1 VHIAKASI
9 LNIPVAQVKMDQVLA
24 WVEKRI
30 NEVQPPAQVVTAN
43 AEIIYRARQDSQ
55 LAQLIQQ
62 ADLITADGSGVLW
75 AGKKLNTP
83 FPERVTGVDLTQRLL
98 ALAAAKGWQVYFL
111 GAKPEV
117 VEKAVLRTLSQYPTL
132 QISGYR
138 HGYFSKQEIDQVVTN
153 IHMVKPQLLF
163 VALGAPR
170 QDYFIRENLTRMAV
184 PVAIGVGGTFDVL
197 AGTTQRAPLWMQKW
211 GLEWLYR
218 LWREPRRLGRMLVL
232 PLFVWAVWRQSRTT
246 PS

>member
-1 VHIAKASI
+1 MHIAKASI
-9 LNIPVAQVKMDQVLA
+9 LSIPVAQVKMDQVLE

-30 NEVQPPAQVVTAN
+30 NEGQPPAHVVTAN
-43 AEIIYRARQDSQ
+43 AEIIYQAWRDQQ
-55 LAQLIQQ
+55 LAHLIHQ
-62 ADLITADGSGVLW
+62 ADLITADGSGVIW

-98 ALAAAKGWQVYFL
+98 NLAAQKGWKIYFL

-117 VEKAVLRTLSQYPTL
+117 VEKAFLRVLSRFPKLE
-132 QISGYR
+132 ICGYQ

-170 QDYFIRENLTRMAV
+170 QEYFIRENLARMGV
-184 PVAIGVGGTFDVL
+184 PVAVGVGGTFDVL
-197 AGTTQRAPLWMQKW
+197 AGTVSRAPHWMQKG

-218 LWREPRRLGRMLVL
+218 LWKEPRRFWRMLAL
-232 PLFVWAVWRQSRTT
+232 PRFVWAVWRQSRTKH
-246 PS
+246 S

>member
-1 VHIAKASI
+1 MHIAKASV
-9 LNIPVAQVKMDQVLA
+9 LSIPVAQVKMEQVLA

-30 NEVQPPAQVVTAN
+30 EEGQPPAHVVTAN
-43 AEIIYRARQDSQ
+43 AEIIYRAWRDQQ
-55 LAQLIQQ
+55 LAHLIQQ
-62 ADLITADGSGVLW
+62 ADLITADGFGVIW

-98 ALAAAKGWQVYFL
+98 AQAEKKGWKVFFL

-117 VEKAVLRTLSQYPTL
+117 VEKAVLRVLSQYPKL

-138 HGYFSKQEIDQVVTN
+138 HGYFSKQEIDQVVAN

-170 QDYFIRENLTRMAV
+170 QDYFIRENLTSMAV
-184 PVAIGVGGTFDVL
+184 PVTIGVGGTFDVL
-197 AGTTQRAPLWMQKW
+197 AGTVSRAPYWMQKW

-218 LWREPRRLGRMLVL
+218 LWKEPRRFGRMLAL
-232 PLFVWAVWRQSRTT
+232 PRFVWAVWRQSRTMH
-246 PS
+246 S

>member
-9 LNIPVAQVKMDQVLA
+9 LGIPVAQINMEQLLT

-30 NEVQPPAQVVTAN
+30 EERQPPAHVVTAN
-43 AEIIYRARQDSQ
+43 AEIIYRAWRDQQ
-55 LAQLIQQ
+55 LAHLIQQ
-62 ADLITADGSGVLW
+62 ADLITADGSGVIW

-98 ALAAAKGWQVYFL
+98 ALAAEKGWQVYFL

-117 VEKAVLRTLSQYPTL
+117 VEKAVLRVLSQYPNL

-138 HGYFSKQEIDQVVTN
+138 HGYFSKQEIDQVVAN

-170 QDYFIRENLTRMAV
+170 QDYFIRENLTRMNV

-197 AGTTQRAPLWMQKW
+197 AGTVSRAPKWMQKW

-218 LWREPRRLGRMLVL
+218 LCKEPRRFGRMLAL
-232 PLFVWAVWRQSRTT
+232 PRFVWAVWQQSKNLQN
-246 PS
+246 